1 MVMETEGTT
10 TTQRRTFPILLV
22 AVMLLLPAGTW
33 VAWLGTREQAYS
45 AAQPA
50 AEPPRLAGPV
60 VHIELPYEEMELP
73 PGPHRERFQVACT
86 VCHSPRL
93 AFTQALLTEKK
104 WAEVVHKM
112 VAVYGA
118 PISPQEERDITSYL
132 TAVHGP

>member
-1 MVMETEGTT
+1 MATEDPAAAE
-10 TTQRRTFPILLV
+10 RRTFPILLV
-22 AVMLLLPAGTW
+22 AVVLLLAAGAW
-33 VAWLGTREQAYS
+33 VSWLGTRGQAS
-45 AAQPA
+45 SDTQPA
-50 AEPPRLAGPV
+50 AEAERSASQV
-60 VHIELPYEEMELP
+60 VRIELPHEEMELP

-93 AFTQALLTEKK
+93 AFTQPLFAEKK

-118 PISPQEERDITSYL
+118 PISPQEEREIAGYL